1 MSRKQLVGITR
12 QNVQAHGGRE
22 VMVVGQEVWE
32 EWTGRTV
39 EETAWRKQAKRQWM
53 EMEQAS
59 VRREWNKDLERD
71 KVYDRGWIK
80 AGEMGEGEPWLLL
93 ATFGHTCYPYLFN
106 KMICTKRVFL
116 IRE

>member
-39 EETAWRKQAKRQWM
+39 EETAWRKQAKRQWRDM
-53 EMEQAS
+53 KQAS
-59 VRREWNKDLERD
+59 MRRELNKDLVRD
-71 KVYDRGWIK
+71 KVYDKGS
-80 AGEMGEGEPWLLL
+80 PSCSLNLLRL
-93 ATFGHTCYPYLFN
+93 VTLT
-106 KMICTKRVFL
+106 TL
-116 IRE
+116 INPKP